1 MSRSAGEPGPIAYMA
16 RNGLAANVAMLFLLI
31 GGLRAAFDLVQE
43 VVPDTSLD
51 RVQIVVAYPG
61 ASPQEVEESIVR
73 RIEEQIQGVE
83 GLDRVVASASAG
95 VAVLVAEFRDGT
107 DIGRA
112 LNEVK
117 AEVDRIPT
125 FPANAERPEVRE
137 ITSRQRFMRLLIHG
151 DVPERTL
158 KELAYELEEG
168 ISALPQASLARTS
181 GVRPYEI
188 SIEIPQRRLRSLG
201 LTPEDIARAVGSGSL
216 ELSAGKISGGEEEIL
231 VRTLGRNY
239 VQRDFEDLVV
249 VTHAD
254 GTLLRLGDIATVR
267 DGFADTDLLVRYN
280 GRPAA
285 RVDIYRTSEEQLLG
299 ISAAV
304 RDYLATSVEGRLP
317 EGVEVAIWR
326 DDAELVGGRLGLMV
340 ENGLLGLLLVFVALA
355 LFLEIRLALWVVV
368 GLGVSFAGTFLVMDF
383 LGISINMFSLV
394 ALILALGIVVDDAI
408 VVGESIYFERERGT
422 DGLKAAIRGTR
433 RVSSPVIFSI
443 LTTVVAFSA
452 LLAVPGYQGRL
463 SRAIPIVVITVL
475 FISLFESL
483 LILPHHVSRLPA
495 AGQRARHGAAQRLR
509 HLRGRV
515 DMLVQR
521 LVNGPLDRGLRLAVR
536 QPFVVLTAAGGL
548 LTLSTG
554 LLASGIVPSRF
565 YTPLEADMVSAN
577 LQMPTGTPGERTADL
592 AERVEAAGHRAVA
605 RIAAERGGPGGA
617 LPLEVAASVTVGETA
632 DLFDPYAGDA
642 FRAAQGH
649 LATVQFK
656 LIDWERRNV
665 SASSLARAWREE
677 IGTTPEATAVSI
689 TSSIASGDLPVH
701 IDLSHPDPN
710 RLRSI
715 SEEVVAA
722 LAGVN
727 GVFDIRTNVDEG
739 FNELQFELDP
749 SARTLNL
756 TVDGLAHQLRSGF
769 FGVEALRVPR
779 GREDVRV
786 YVRLPEDERNSAV
799 DVENYTVRTP
809 GGGDLALGQIASA
822 RLARSASTIHRL
834 DGRRAATVTA
844 DVDAANTNG
853 RQVGDRLER
862 DLLAPLAAR
871 DAAFS
876 YAFGGQR
883 RQEADVNAALARA
896 GFLALIAMY
905 ALMAIPFGSWLQP
918 LIVLAAIPLGAVG
931 AVVGHLLMGVDFDIW
946 SQMGLVG
953 VSGVV
958 INDSLMMVKFMN
970 DSRAAGMAPREAI
983 IAGAKLRFRAILLT
997 SLTTFLGVAPLAFET
1012 SAYAQNVVPLAV
1024 SVGFGVLAA
1033 TLLLL
1038 LVVPAL
1044 AALQVDAREWIHR
1057 TRDGWAVRRGGGTRT
1072 AVSP

>member
-1 MSRSAGEPGPIAYMA
+1 MSRNAGDPGPIAYMA

-158 KELAYELEEG
+158 KELAYEIEEG

-216 ELSAGKISGGEEEIL
+216 ELSAGKISGGEGEEEIL

-249 VTHAD
+249 LTQAD
-254 GTLLRLGDIATVR
+254 GTLLRLGDIATIR

-317 EGVEVAIWR
+317 EGVEVVIWR

-383 LGISINMFSLV
+383 LGMSINMFSLV

-422 DGLKAAIRGTR
+422 DGLKAAIRGTKR
-433 RVSSPVIFSI
+433 ISSPVIFSI

-483 LILPHHVSRLPA
+483 LILPHHLSHLPA
-495 AGQRARHGAAQRLR
+495 AGRRARHRAAQRLR
-509 HLRGRV
+509 QLRGRV
-515 DMLVQR
+515 DTLVQR
-521 LVNGPLDRGLRLAVR
+521 LVDGPLDGGLRLATR
-536 QPFVVLTAAGGL
+536 QPFVVLTAAGAL
-548 LTLSTG
+548 LTLSAG

-565 YTPLEADMVSAN
+565 DVPLEADMVSAS

-605 RIAAERGGPGGA
+605 RIATERGGPGEA
-617 LPLEVAASVTVGETA
+617 LPLEVGASVTVGQTA

-642 FRAAQGH
+642 FQAAQGH

-656 LIDWERRNV
+656 LIDWERHNV
-665 SASSLARAWREE
+665 SASDMARVWREE
-677 IGTTPEATAVSI
+677 IGATPEATAMSI
-689 TSSIASGDLPVH
+689 TSSIAGGDLPVH

-722 LAGVN
+722 LAAIDGP
-727 GVFDIRTNVDEG
+727 FDIRTNVDEG

-749 SARTLNL
+749 AARTLNL
-756 TVDGLAHQLRSGF
+756 TVDELARQVRSGF

-799 DVENYTVRTP
+799 DVENYRVRMP
-809 GGGDLALGQIASA
+809 GGGDVALGQIASA

-844 DVDAANTNG
+844 DVDAANTTG
-853 RQVGDRLER
+853 RQIGDRLER

-871 DAAFS
+871 DPAFS
-876 YAFGGQR
+876 YEFGGQR
-883 RQEADVNAALARA
+883 RQEDAVNAALARA

-931 AVVGHLLMGVDFDIW
+931 AVLGHLLMGADFDIW

-970 DSRAAGMAPREAI
+970 DRRAAGLPPREAI

-1012 SAYAQNVVPLAV
+1012 SAYARHVVPLAI
-1024 SVGFGVLAA
+1024 SVGFGVLVA

-1044 AALQVDAREWIHR
+1044 AAMQIEVGEWIRR
-1057 TRDGWAVRRGGGTRT
+1057 TRAGWDVRR
-1072 AVSP
+1072 ASAN